1 MNGNNESLNLNN
13 LPAGRY
19 DAVCSPEAFAQMC
32 GVSDD
37 TVMGWIKTGTV
48 PAVRMAGSQ
57 VINLERLCQD
67 LEQGK
72 DQFDEGD
79 YAND

>member
-13 LPAGRY
+13 LPTGHY
-19 DAVCSPEAFAQMC
+19 DTVCSPEAFAEMC

-37 TVMGWIKTGTV
+37 TVMGWIKTGIV
-48 PAVRMAGSQ
+48 PAVRMKGAQ
-57 VINLERLCQD
+57 LVNLERLCQD

-72 DQFDEGD
+72 DQFDAGD

>member
-1 MNGNNESLNLNN
+1 MNGNNESLNLSR
-13 LPAGRY
+13 LPVGRV

-37 TVMGWIKTGTV
+37 TVMGWIKSGTV
-48 PAVRMAGSQ
+48 PAVRMKGAQ
-57 VINLERLCQD
+57 LVNLERLCQD